1 MLLLRRERAARSS
14 PRSFTLTSRDRV
26 PKSHAR
32 EQDVKYFDSA
42 DYSLQQVRAVCG
54 LAGRAHPRARA
65 EHPVSFF
72 AHPTHPNRFPLR
84 ARSKTRSTT
93 GGGGRAHVAREDG
106 QLPAE
111 VEHVQVIGVRA

>member
-54 LAGRAHPRARA
+54 LAGRAVKVEAN
-65 EHPVSFF
+65 VV
-72 AHPTHPNRFPLR
+72 
-84 ARSKTRSTT
+84 
-93 GGGGRAHVAREDG
+93 HVHFCGLHRRR
-106 QLPAE
+106 Q
-111 VEHVQVIGVRA
+111 I